1 MFGFFARNSDEYIEK
16 VSQKSASLSLIAH
29 GDGVE
34 IFIQE
39 IKEDTISFLEPFDNG
54 ELLEFFFVLKGKL
67 ICSQEG
73 RDDIILKSGDYFYAH
88 NITSPVEIKTIE
100 PTTLLYVT
108 SKPIFKYL
116 SKDISELR
124 KIMQRVEEKD
134 SYTHGHG
141 KRVRDLAY
149 VLGGKLGLSKGKMER
164 LLMGALFHDIGKI
177 NIPDEILKKPGK
189 LTPEEFE
196 FIKKH
201 PIDGAEMVQGTF
213 LEGIADI
220 IRQHHERI
228 DGSGYPDGLKEDEIL
243 LEAKIIAI
251 VDSFDAM
258 TSKRP
263 YRDAFGWEK
272 ALEELKSLAGK
283 KYGAKLVE
291 LFENC
296 IKEGLI

>member
-1 MFGFFARNSDEYIEK
+1 MFGFFAKSSDKYIEK
-16 VSQKSASLSLIAH
+16 VAQKSASLSLIAH
-29 GDGVE
+29 GDGIE
-34 IFIQE
+34 ILIQE
-39 IKEDTISFLEPFDNG
+39 IKENTISFIEPFNNG
-54 ELLEFFFVLKGKL
+54 ELLEFFFILKGKL

-73 RDDIILKSGDYFYAH
+73 KNDIILKSGDYFYAH
-88 NITSPVEIKTIE
+88 NITSPVEIKTLE

-116 SKDISELR
+116 SKDISELK
-124 KIMQRVEEKD
+124 KIMHRVEEKD
-134 SYTHGHG
+134 AYTHGHG

-149 VLGGKLGLSKGKMER
+149 VLGNKLGLSKGKMER

-196 FIKKH
+196 YIKRH
-201 PIDGAEMVQGTF
+201 PIDGAEMVKGTF
-213 LEGIADI
+213 LEGISEV

-228 DGSGYPDGLKEDEIL
+228 DGSGYPDGLKGDEIL
-243 LEAKIIAI
+243 IEAKIIAI

-263 YRDAFGWEK
+263 YRDALGWEK
-272 ALEELKSLAGK
+272 ALEELKSLAGI
-283 KYGAKLVE
+283 KYDAELVKI
-291 LFENC
+291 FENC
-296 IKEGLI
+296 IEEGLI